1 MKQLELAG
9 VLMNVEN
16 MEMNTTISRILTPLG
31 NNPGREAASRRKPV
45 LTPLIPILH
54 HTGLAIQ

>member
-31 NNPGREAASRRKPV
+31 NK
-45 LTPLIPILH
+45 
-54 HTGLAIQ
+54 AIRG